1 MDCFVSVM
9 LRDRSLTGFNRMLD
23 FVRSYGGTVFE
34 TESEIITFSFDDVN
48 AAAKVLHSLTKNFE
62 KSSGGISQF
71 AGLSKGFAKIAQP
84 GEILLAEEIIPP
96 LMDWIEITSMG
107 MLSMDGMKTQLLV
120 YSIDTLK
127 KDYELKPKNR
137 FPVIPRETELRQLDA
152 IMSNVL
158 AGKTNLVEIFGPEGI
173 GKTNLLN
180 QFRDR
185 YPQVRFITGN
195 CYNFI
200 PHLTF
205 GPFLE
210 ILCRML
216 QIEAGDNA
224 EAVHKKIEQKI
235 KALDVSDIATGFY
248 ILAEVFG
255 VGEADGIVSK
265 LSMKMKEGMF
275 NTTIRDLLIRESWD
289 KGLIVVI
296 EDIDH
301 IDTASMNLFRALVG
315 NIHDEKILFVVT
327 SEFRPRIKDDGHALE
342 VLPLKRE
349 EEDFLFRQFIAEEI
363 NVSSTTPLHL
373 YQYLRLYEETNATS
387 LYKVFADEA
396 VPPAGPLPFSDLAWI
411 IDRRI
416 ALLDAPEQDTLQQAC
431 LLGMEINVELVSA
444 LSGGKEFF
452 PTLEK
457 AVELGFLERKYGHYR
472 FSHAVIHRRF
482 YEMVENKKSAHN
494 KLAQFFQKLT
504 GYEEH
509 IAFHLLQAEEI
520 DKAVPA
526 LQNCAR
532 AVRQR
537 NGWPNA
543 VEYLNQAMELVRS
556 KTDQGKEVDLN
567 LVISLYEELGDLYR
581 EMGDEDQALRYY
593 KLVLDGYKDILK

>member
-9 LRDRSLTGFNRMLD
+9 LRDSSLPGFYRMLD
-23 FVRSYGGTVFE
+23 FVRSFGGTVFE
-34 TESEIITFSFDDVN
+34 TEKEIITFSFDDVN
-48 AAAKVLHSLTKNFE
+48 VGAKVLYGLTKNFE

-120 YSIDTLK
+120 YSVDTLK
-127 KDYELKPKNR
+127 KNYEIKLKNR
-137 FPVIPRETELRQLDA
+137 FPIIPREAELRQLDA
-152 IMSNVL
+152 IMSNIL
-158 AGKTNLVEIFGPEGI
+158 TGKTNLVEIFGPEGI

-200 PHLTF
+200 PHVTF

-210 ILCRML
+210 ILSRML
-216 QIEAGDNA
+216 QTEIADNA
-224 EAVHKKIEQKI
+224 DTVRKKIEEKI

-248 ILAEVFG
+248 ILAEIFG
-255 VGEADGIVSK
+255 VGEADSIVSK
-265 LSMKMKEGMF
+265 LDMKMKEGMF
-275 NTTIRDLLIRESWD
+275 SSTIRDLLIRESWE
-289 KGLIVVI
+289 KGLILVI

-301 IDTASMNLFRALVG
+301 TDTASMNLFRSIVG
-315 NIHDEKILFVVT
+315 SIHDEKILFVVT

-342 VLPLKRE
+342 VMPLKRE
-349 EEDFLFRQFIAEEI
+349 EEEFLIRQFVAEEI
-363 NVSSTTPLHL
+363 SVSSATPLRL
-373 YQYLRLYEETNATS
+373 YQYLRLYEETTATA

-396 VPPAGPLPFSDLAWI
+396 VPPAGPLPFSDLRWI

-416 ALLDAPEQDTLQQAC
+416 GLLEEAEQKVLLQAC
-431 LLGMEINVELVSA
+431 LLGMEINIEL
-444 LSGGKEFF
+444 LGELCGGKDFF
-452 PTLEK
+452 VVLEK
-457 AVELGFLERKYGHYR
+457 AVEMGFLDRKFGHYR
-472 FSHAVIHRRF
+472 FSHAIIHRRF
-482 YEMVENKKSAHN
+482 YEMIENKKSAHN
-494 KLAQFFQKLT
+494 KMAQFFQKLT

-526 LQNCAR
+526 LQNCAKE
-532 AVRQR
+532 VRRR

-543 VEYLNQAMELVRS
+543 VEYLNQAVELVRS
-556 KTDQGKEVDLN
+556 KSDQGKEVDLN
-567 LVISLYEELGDLYR
+567 LVINLYEGLGDLYR